1 MHLPYVK
8 ALKEEY
14 PFFFFSGPSHSII
27 LYIINLGTPTPII
40 SMIINEELGGLLKY
54 LGIFQCGF
62 GSNSNY

>member
-1 MHLPYVK
+1 MHLPYIK

-14 PFFFFSGPSHSII
+14 PFFFPWAQPFN
-27 LYIINLGTPTPII
+27 NLVHYRSRNPNPII
-40 SMIINEELGGLLKY
+40 SLIINEELGGLLKY